1 MSFNIPKNKTFT
13 CIRVAKSS
21 RRAILLSALHF
32 SGMSDFETRIR
43 VRYSET
49 DQMGVVYHANYLT
62 WMEVGRVA
70 YCKHIGFDYK
80 EMEEIDGV
88 VIAVVEAQCR
98 YLYPARFDDEIA
110 VRLHVA
116 ESTARHLRFR
126 YEMFR
131 VDGEGERKVARGE
144 TSHLYLSKSEFRPIR
159 LPDKY
164 HAAFGV
170 G

>member
-1 MSFNIPKNKTFT
+1 
-13 CIRVAKSS
+13 
-21 RRAILLSALHF
+21 
-32 SGMSDFETRIR
+32 MSDFETRIR

-62 WMEVGRVA
+62 WMEVARVA
-70 YCKHIGFDYK
+70 YCKHIGFNYK
-80 EMEEIDGV
+80 EMEELDGV

-110 VRLHVA
+110 VRLRVA

-126 YEMFR
+126 YEMVR
-131 VDGEGERKVARGE
+131 AGSGGEAERKIARGE

-164 HAAFGV
+164 HAAFEVKGPR
-170 G
+170 

>member
-1 MSFNIPKNKTFT
+1 
-13 CIRVAKSS
+13 
-21 RRAILLSALHF
+21 
-32 SGMSDFETRIR
+32 MSDFETRIR

-62 WMEVGRVA
+62 WMEVARVA
-70 YCKHIGFDYK
+70 YCKHIGFNYR
-80 EMEEIDGV
+80 EMEDRDGV

-110 VRLHVA
+110 VRLIVV

-131 VDGEGERKVARGE
+131 TASEGEAERKIARGE
-144 TSHLYLSKSEFRPIR
+144 TSHLYVSRKEFRPIR
-159 LPDKY
+159 LPEKY

-170 G
+170 K